1 VSDRLLEQLAELL
14 AEPIA
19 ERVAE
24 LLAERPAA
32 GTVSPWLDVDG
43 AAEYLSWPKGRVQK
57 LTASRTLP
65 HHRFGSRVSYH
76 RDELD
81 DFMAE
86 HGLMISV
93 ILHDRRLLFDF
104 ERASREPD
112 RALE

>member
-1 VSDRLLEQLAELL
+1 MSDQLLEQLAQVL

-24 LLAERPAA
+24 LLTERSAA
-32 GTVSPWLDVDG
+32 ATVSPWLDVDG

-57 LTASRTLP
+57 LTAATSIP

-81 DFMAE
+81 EFMEKHYEGPARFAP
-86 HGLMISV
+86 GL
-93 ILHDRRLLFDF
+93 
-104 ERASREPD
+104 RAVS
-112 RALE
+112 